1 MDGTDIG
8 IFGDVMWEQ
17 IAAVAE
23 ELGVSIGVEVG
34 DQMLV
39 GRRELMQR
47 MKHREL
53 MGGERY
59 MHWNITEMNVRR
71 LPSGSSAIDVSMVV
85 TGDYRPPPYVDL
97 DVIAEDSINRNGQK
111 VVNTL
116 RERGS
121 RAGRDFFSRVEGIEA
136 VRKDKKTE
144 RPTKSPQSSPT
155 WTPIGPPTSVPS
167 GMPTESPSG
176 KSIVLIVLFGCCI

>member
-1 MDGTDIG
+1 MQLPDK
-8 IFGDVMWEQ
+8 
-17 IAAVAE
+17 
-23 ELGVSIGVEVG
+23 LG
-34 DQMLV
+34 
-39 GRRELMQR
+39 
-47 MKHREL
+47 K
-53 MGGERY
+53 
-59 MHWNITEMNVRR
+59 
-71 LPSGSSAIDVSMVV
+71 
-85 TGDYRPPPYVDL
+85 DL
-97 DVIAEDSINRNGQK
+97 GQSWC
-111 VVNTL
+111 TL

-176 KSIVLIVLFGCCI
+176 KSIVLIVVLIGLYLI